1 MNRNGEKPISLNDDE
16 GQNVSKPTTDLLAG
30 ADVSRFDK
38 AKKKK
43 NKQRNPRRND
53 YDNRRR
59 EASGERK
66 PRE

>member
-1 MNRNGEKPISLNDDE
+1 MTTLEFKPQFFATLKHY
-16 GQNVSKPTTDLLAG
+16 SKKQFTTDLLAG

-66 PRE
+66 PKE